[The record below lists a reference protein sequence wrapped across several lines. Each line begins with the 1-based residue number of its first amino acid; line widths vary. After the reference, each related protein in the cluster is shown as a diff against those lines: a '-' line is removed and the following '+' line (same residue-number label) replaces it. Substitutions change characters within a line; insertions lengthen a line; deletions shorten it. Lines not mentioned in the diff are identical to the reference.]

1 MDAVIDARFERV
13 EKALGALID
22 SISKYNP
29 SISRVSD
36 LVLADRELQ
45 DGLQNVQTHQ
55 NNVLRIQK
63 LKATTAGLDA
73 QIRSTLEV
81 LASTRKDMTA
91 TPSTVFPDRLP
102 NPISFEE
109 LLAFAR
115 RISKTTLPPPGVT
128 NGVDLDGTG
137 GDTTPGGGPA
147 ILTTGQDAGA
157 STPAGPVPQTPTGP
171 VSVAATPTP
180 MSAVVNGGVGTP
192 APGTPSNTR
201 QDSAM
206 PDAQPQQ
213 GPQGGAANGG
223 EVSAGNDKSVLPEL
237 FSQWMNPHT
246 GAIFLPWPHE
256 DQIRMGGLA
265 ANQSLSDRGID
276 PKGHDPAEEE
286 RLAAES
292 AAEAKRLEEE
302 RVEAERKAMAEREA
316 RARQEMERRRAQQ
329 REMEQRD
336 ALLRGSAGSGAQSP
350 TSASPTVK
358 KQFQFTAFDDDDDSD
373 NSD

>member
-1 MDAVIDARFERV
+1 M
-13 EKALGALID
+13 
-22 SISKYNP
+22 
-29 SISRVSD
+29 
-36 LVLADRELQ
+36 
-45 DGLQNVQTHQ
+45 
-55 NNVLRIQK
+55 
-63 LKATTAGLDA
+63 KATTAGLDA

-91 TPSTVFPDRLP
+91 TPSTVFPDRMP

-109 LLAFAR
+109 LLGFAR

-137 GDTTPGGGPA
+137 GETTPGGGPA

-157 STPAGPVPQTPTGP
+157 STPAGPLPQTPTGL

-192 APGTPSNTR
+192 APGTPSNVR
-201 QDSAM
+201 HDAAM
-206 PDAQPQQ
+206 LDVPQQ
-213 GPQGGAANGG
+213 APQGGGGGGGGGANSGEAGG
-223 EVSAGNDKSVLPEL
+223 GNDKSVLPEL

-265 ANQSLSDRGID
+265 ANQSLADRGID
-276 PKGHDPAEEE
+276 PKGYDPAEEE

-302 RVEAERKAMAEREA
+302 RAEAERKAMAEREA

-336 ALLRGSAGSGAQSP
+336 AQLRGSAGSGARSP
-350 TSASPTVK
+350 TATSPTIK
-358 KQFQFTAFDDDDDSD
+358 KQFQFTAFDDDDSD

>member
-36 LVLADRELQ
+36 LVLADKELQ
-45 DGLQNVQTHQ
+45 DGLQN
-55 NNVLRIQK
+55 
-63 LKATTAGLDA
+63 DA

-147 ILTTGQDAGA
+147 ILTTRQDAGA
-157 STPAGPVPQTPTGP
+157 STPAGTVPQTPTGP

-192 APGTPSNTR
+192 APGTPSNAR

-213 GPQGGAANGG
+213 GPQGGAINGG
-223 EVSAGNDKSVLPEL
+223 VVSAGNEKSVLPEL

-286 RLAAES
+286 RLAAKS

-350 TSASPTVK
+350 TAASPTVK